1 MSHNTKQKENK
12 NTEITKENIKRLR
25 GQSQH
30 NANGEKGINEAKAI
44 NKNYCLGTNT
54 EGAGEGRMGNF
65 PEWRKDLN
73 IERTYE
79 FQAEL
84 IKNNN
89 NNKTP
94 SQECEILG
102 LKKK

>member
-1 MSHNTKQKENK
+1 
-12 NTEITKENIKRLR
+12 
-25 GQSQH
+25 
-30 NANGEKGINEAKAI
+30 
-44 NKNYCLGTNT
+44 
-54 EGAGEGRMGNF
+54 MGNV

-73 IERTYE
+73 IEMTYE

-94 SQECEILG
+94 SQAYEILG
-102 LKKK
+102 LKKKEVISSQAKEHSYLQRKQLRQVADFSSARLDAKASTDYIHKSSATQASSTSQE